1 MGGAPIKEHHVTRQD
16 YSLDIF
22 DRDSDL
28 VNLRQHINRT
38 FRERFKKGIEKY
50 IAGEWKVAAKTLET
64 CVKASPHIGGDGPSR
79 AVLDFMKKHKYEAPA
94 EWRGYREITNF

>member
-28 VNLRQHINRT
+28 VNLRQHINRS
-38 FRERFKKGIEKY
+38 FRERFKKVSIQ
-50 IAGEWKVAAKTLET
+50 T
-64 CVKASPHIGGDGPSR
+64 
-79 AVLDFMKKHKYEAPA
+79 
-94 EWRGYREITNF
+94 